1 MDEILAT
8 LTANEDA
15 LHRIRRTQAFQ
26 TEIADFV
33 NDNDIDGNHKL
44 DEEEFIKAMK
54 KFVVKNDETQETD
67 IDEQMQ
73 IEVALNKMGDFSG
86 DM

>member
-15 LHRIRRTQAFQ
+15 LHSIRRTQAFQ

-33 NDNDIDGNHKL
+33 NDNDSDGNHKL

-67 IDEQMQ
+67 IDEQM
-73 IEVALNKMGDFSG
+73 
-86 DM
+86 